1 MKGLS
6 PWGSTAEM
14 QKTLN
19 IVVSERIKIPSA
31 PLPPMLKKKLTERL
45 VFINPEYEF
54 RQSRGEWLGS
64 IPPQIHCLY
73 EQRRHYFIPRGF
85 FYQLLDLC
93 ESFDL
98 KYRLIDRQREL
109 EPVEFQFHGVLK
121 DYQELAYEEMTAR
134 DLGTL
139 VGSAKSGKTV
149 IALYLIAQRQ
159 QPTMIIVPNVALLG
173 HWKEKLVRFLKVSPK
188 EVGIIGE
195 GKFEVGPR
203 VSVAHVSAL
212 YRRAREVRD
221 KVGFLVVDECHRT
234 PSRTFTQVVS
244 NFDCRFLLGLS
255 STNQRRD
262 RLSRLI
268 YYYVG
273 DILHQI
279 DARKATEIRAIFQ
292 ADVVVRETDF
302 EYPYENSDDYPAM
315 LEALAR
321 DPERNQ
327 LIAHDVSHEMSEGA
341 GPPLLVLTQDEVQD
355 NTLKDMLDKEG
366 VSSLSLDSELV
377 AKGEKGLE
385 KQLKSKKIQVVL
397 ANRQFF
403 QKMIPKTKFEA
414 LFLTSPL
421 NFRGRTIGWF
431 QGMLRRNDGQP
442 LMKVYDYVDSKISI
456 LDNFFR
462 MRSYAYGLRLPRPAP
477 PK

>member
-1 MKGLS
+1 M
-6 PWGSTAEM
+6 E
-14 QKTLN
+14 KTIN
-19 IVVSERIKIPSA
+19 IVVAERIRVPSA
-31 PLPPMLKKKLTERL
+31 ALPPMLKKKLTERL
-45 VFINPEYEF
+45 VFTNPEYEF

-73 EQRRHYFIPRGF
+73 EQRRNYFIPRGF
-85 FYQLLDLC
+85 LHQLLDLC
-93 ESFDL
+93 QSFRL
-98 KYRLIDRQREL
+98 TYRLIDRQREL
-109 EPVEFQFHGVLK
+109 KPVEFQFHGVLK
-121 DYQELAYEEMTAR
+121 DYQELAYEEMITR
-134 DLGTL
+134 DHGTL
-139 VGSAKSGKTV
+139 VGGAKSGKTV
-149 IALYLIAQRQ
+149 IALYLISQRQ
-159 QPTMIIVPNVALLG
+159 QPTMIVVPNVALLG
-173 HWKEKLVRFLKVSPK
+173 HWKEKLVRFLQVSPD
-188 EVGIIGE
+188 EVGIVGE

-212 YRRAREVRD
+212 YRRVREVRD
-221 KVGFLVVDECHRT
+221 KVGHLVVDECHRT

-292 ADVVVRETDF
+292 ADVVVRQTDF
-302 EYPYENSDDYPAM
+302 EYPYESSDDYSAM

-321 DPERNQ
+321 DPERNR
-327 LIAHDVSHEMSEGA
+327 LIADDVSSEISEGA
-341 GPPLLVLTQDEVQD
+341 GAPLLVLTQDEDQD
-355 NTLKDMLDKEG
+355 HTLKDMLDEEG
-366 VSSLSLDSELV
+366 VSSVSIDSDLI
-377 AKGEKGLE
+377 AKGEKGLD
-385 KQLKSKKIQVVL
+385 KQLKSKDIQVVL
-397 ANRQFF
+397 ANRRLF
-403 QKMIPKTKFEA
+403 QQMISETKFKA
-414 LFLTSPL
+414 LFLTTPL

-431 QGMLRRNDGQP
+431 RDILRRDDGQR
-442 LMKVYDYVDSKISI
+442 LMKLYDYVDTKISI

-462 MRSYAYGLRLPRPAP
+462 MRSYAYGLRLPRAAP

>member
-1 MKGLS
+1 
-6 PWGSTAEM
+6 M
-14 QKTLN
+14 QKTVN
-19 IVVSERIKIPSA
+19 IVVSERIRVPSA
-31 PLPPMLKKKLTERL
+31 ALPPMLKKKLTDRL

-73 EQRRHYFIPRGF
+73 EQRRNYFIPRGF
-85 FYQLLDLC
+85 LNQLLVLC
-93 ESFDL
+93 QSFGL
-98 KYRLIDRQREL
+98 TYRLIDRQREL
-109 EPVEFQFHGVLK
+109 APVEFQFHGVLK
-121 DYQELAYEEMTAR
+121 DYQELAYEEMTTR
-134 DLGTL
+134 DQGTL
-139 VGSAKSGKTV
+139 VGGAKSGKTV

-159 QPTMIIVPNVALLG
+159 QPTMIVVPNVALLG
-173 HWKEKLVRFLKVSPK
+173 HWKEKLVRFLKVSPE

-212 YRRAREVRD
+212 YRRVREVRD
-221 KVGFLVVDECHRT
+221 KVGHLVVDECHRT

-262 RLSRLI
+262 RLARLI

-292 ADVVVRETDF
+292 ADVVVRQTDF
-302 EYPYENSDDYPAM
+302 EYPYESSDDYPAM

-321 DPERNQ
+321 DPERNR
-327 LIAHDVSHEMSEGA
+327 LIANDVSREMSEGA
-341 GPPLLVLTQDEVQD
+341 GAPLLVLTQDEDQD
-355 NTLKDMLDKEG
+355 NTLKDMLEKEG
-366 VSSLSLDSELV
+366 VSSVSLDPEV
-377 AKGEKGLE
+377 VGKGEKRLDE
-385 KQLKSKKIQVVL
+385 QLKSKKIQVVL

-403 QKMIPKTKFEA
+403 QKIISEIKFEA
-414 LFLTSPL
+414 LFLTTPL

-431 QGMLRRNDGQP
+431 QGMLRRNDGRP
-442 LMKVYDYVDSKISI
+442 LMKVYDYVDSKVSI

-462 MRSYAYGLRLPRPAP
+462 MRSYAYGLRLPRAAPA
-477 PK
+477 K

>member
-1 MKGLS
+1 
-6 PWGSTAEM
+6 M
-14 QKTLN
+14 QKTVN
-19 IVVSERIKIPSA
+19 IVVSERIRVPSA
-31 PLPPMLKKKLTERL
+31 ALPPMLKKKLTERL

-73 EQRRHYFIPRGF
+73 EQRRNYFIPRGF
-85 FYQLLDLC
+85 LNQLLDLC
-93 ESFDL
+93 QNFGVT
-98 KYRLIDRQREL
+98 YRLIDRQREL

-121 DYQELAYEEMTAR
+121 DYQELAYEEMITR
-134 DLGTL
+134 DHGTL
-139 VGSAKSGKTV
+139 VGGAKSGKTV
-149 IALYLIAQRQ
+149 IALYLISQRQ
-159 QPTMIIVPNVALLG
+159 QPTMIVVPNVSLLG
-173 HWKEKLVRFLKVSPK
+173 HWKEKLVRFLKVSPE

-212 YRRAREVRD
+212 YRRVREVRD
-221 KVGFLVVDECHRT
+221 KVGHLVVDECHRT

-262 RLSRLI
+262 RLARLI

-292 ADVVVRETDF
+292 ADVVVRQTDF
-302 EYPYENSDDYPAM
+302 EYPYESSDDYPAM
-315 LEALAR
+315 LKALAR
-321 DPERNQ
+321 DPERNR
-327 LIAHDVSHEMSEGA
+327 LIADDVSREMSEGA
-341 GPPLLVLTQDEVQD
+341 GAPLLVLTQDEDQD

-366 VSSLSLDSELV
+366 VSSVSLDPELV
-377 AKGEKGLE
+377 GKGEKRLDE
-385 KQLKSKKIQVVL
+385 QLKSKKIQVVL

-403 QKMIPKTKFEA
+403 QKMISETKFEA
-414 LFLTSPL
+414 LFLTTPL
-421 NFRGRTIGWF
+421 NFRGRTIDWF

-462 MRSYAYGLRLPRPAP
+462 MRSYAYGLRLPRAAP
-477 PK
+477 PR

>member
-1 MKGLS
+1 
-6 PWGSTAEM
+6 M
-14 QKTLN
+14 QKTVN
-19 IVVSERIKIPSA
+19 IVVSERVRVPSA
-31 PLPPMLKKKLTERL
+31 ALPPMLKKKLTERL

-73 EQRRHYFIPRGF
+73 EQRRNYFIPRGF
-85 FYQLLDLC
+85 LNQLLALC
-93 ESFDL
+93 QNFGVT
-98 KYRLIDRQREL
+98 YRLIDRQREL

-121 DYQELAYEEMTAR
+121 DYQELAYEEMITR
-134 DLGTL
+134 DHGTL
-139 VGSAKSGKTV
+139 VGGAKSGKTV
-149 IALYLIAQRQ
+149 IALYLISQRQ
-159 QPTMIIVPNVALLG
+159 QPTMIVVPNVSLLG
-173 HWKEKLVRFLKVSPK
+173 HWKEKLVRFLKVSPE

-212 YRRAREVRD
+212 YRRVREVRD
-221 KVGFLVVDECHRT
+221 KVGHLVVDECHRT

-262 RLSRLI
+262 RLARLI

-292 ADVVVRETDF
+292 ADLVVRQTDF
-302 EYPYENSDDYPAM
+302 EYPYESSDDYPAM
-315 LEALAR
+315 LKALAR
-321 DPERNQ
+321 DPVRNR
-327 LIAHDVSHEMSEGA
+327 LIADDISREMSEGA
-341 GPPLLVLTQDEVQD
+341 GAPLLVLTQDEDQD

-366 VSSLSLDSELV
+366 VSRVSLDLELV
-377 AKGEKGLE
+377 GKGEKRLDE
-385 KQLKSKKIQVVL
+385 QLKSKKIQVVL

-403 QKMIPKTKFEA
+403 QKMISETKFEA
-414 LFLTSPL
+414 LFLTTPL
-421 NFRGRTIGWF
+421 NFRGRTIDWF

-462 MRSYAYGLRLPRPAP
+462 MRSYAYGLRLPRAAP
-477 PK
+477 PR

>member
-1 MKGLS
+1 
-6 PWGSTAEM
+6 
-14 QKTLN
+14 
-19 IVVSERIKIPSA
+19 
-31 PLPPMLKKKLTERL
+31 MLKKKLTERL

-85 FYQLLDLC
+85 LYQLLDLC
-93 ESFDL
+93 QSFGL

-121 DYQELAYEEMTAR
+121 DYQELAYEEMTSR

-139 VGSAKSGKTV
+139 VGGAKSGKTV
-149 IALYLIAQRQ
+149 IALYLISQRQ

-234 PSRTFTQVVS
+234 PSRTFTQVVC

-302 EYPYENSDDYPAM
+302 EYPYENSEDYPAM

-321 DPERNQ
+321 DPERNR
-327 LIAHDVSHEMSEGA
+327 LIADDVSRETSEGA
-341 GPPLLVLTQDEVQD
+341 GAPLLVLTQDEVQD
-355 NTLKDMLDKEG
+355 DTLKDMLDKEG
-366 VSSLSLDSELV
+366 VSSLSLDSDLV
-377 AKGEKGLE
+377 AKGKKGLDQ
-385 KQLKSKKIQVVL
+385 QLKSKQIQVVL

-403 QKMIPKTKFEA
+403 QKIIPETKFEA
-414 LFLTSPL
+414 LFLTTPL

-431 QGMLRRNDGQP
+431 QGMLRRDNGRP
-442 LMKVYDYVDSKISI
+442 LIKVYDYVDSKISI

>member
-1 MKGLS
+1 
-6 PWGSTAEM
+6 M
-14 QKTLN
+14 QKTVN
-19 IVVSERIKIPSA
+19 IVVSERVRVPSA
-31 PLPPMLKKKLTERL
+31 ALPPMLKKKLTERL

-73 EQRRHYFIPRGF
+73 EQRRNYFIPRGF
-85 FYQLLDLC
+85 LNQLLALC
-93 ESFDL
+93 QNFGVT
-98 KYRLIDRQREL
+98 YRLIDRQREL

-121 DYQELAYEEMTAR
+121 DYQELAYEEMITR
-134 DLGTL
+134 DHGTL
-139 VGSAKSGKTV
+139 VGGAKSGKTV
-149 IALYLIAQRQ
+149 IALYLISQRQ
-159 QPTMIIVPNVALLG
+159 QPTMIVVPNVSLLG
-173 HWKEKLVRFLKVSPK
+173 HWKEKLVRFLKVSPE

-212 YRRAREVRD
+212 YRRVREVRD
-221 KVGFLVVDECHRT
+221 KVGHLVVDECHRT

-262 RLSRLI
+262 RLARLI

-292 ADVVVRETDF
+292 ADVVVRQTDF
-302 EYPYENSDDYPAM
+302 EYPYESSDDYPAM
-315 LEALAR
+315 LKALAR
-321 DPERNQ
+321 DPERNR
-327 LIAHDVSHEMSEGA
+327 LIADDVSREMSEGA
-341 GPPLLVLTQDEVQD
+341 GAPLLVLTQDEDQD

-366 VSSLSLDSELV
+366 VSSVSLDPELV
-377 AKGEKGLE
+377 GKGEKRLDE
-385 KQLKSKKIQVVL
+385 QLKSKKIQVVL

-403 QKMIPKTKFEA
+403 QKMISETKFEA
-414 LFLTSPL
+414 LFLTTPL
-421 NFRGRTIGWF
+421 NFRGRTIDWF

-462 MRSYAYGLRLPRPAP
+462 MRSYAYGLRLPRAAP
-477 PK
+477 PR

>member
-1 MKGLS
+1 
-6 PWGSTAEM
+6 
-14 QKTLN
+14 
-19 IVVSERIKIPSA
+19 
-31 PLPPMLKKKLTERL
+31 MLKKRLTERL

-85 FYQLLDLC
+85 LYQLLDLC
-93 ESFDL
+93 QNFNV
-98 KYRLIDRQREL
+98 KYRLIDRQRQL

-121 DYQELAYEEMTAR
+121 DYQELAYEEMATR

-139 VGSAKSGKTV
+139 VGGAKSGKTV

-321 DPERNQ
+321 DPERNR
-327 LIAHDVSHEMSEGA
+327 LIADDVSHEMSEGA
-341 GPPLLVLTQDEVQD
+341 GAPLLVLTQDEVQD

-366 VSSLSLDSELV
+366 VSSLSLDPELA

-385 KQLKSKKIQVVL
+385 QQLKSKKVQVVL
-397 ANRQFF
+397 VNRQFF
-403 QKMIPKTKFEA
+403 KKMIPETKFEA
-414 LFLTSPL
+414 LFLTTPL

-431 QGMLRRNDGQP
+431 QGMLRRDDGQP
-442 LMKVYDYVDSKISI
+442 LTKVYDYVDSKISI

-462 MRSYAYGLRLPRPAP
+462 MRSYAYGLRLPRPTP

>member
-1 MKGLS
+1 
-6 PWGSTAEM
+6 M

-64 IPPQIHCLY
+64 IPAQIHCLY

-85 FYQLLDLC
+85 LYQLLDLC
-93 ESFDL
+93 ESFNL

-121 DYQELAYEEMTAR
+121 DYQELAYEEMTTR

-139 VGSAKSGKTV
+139 VGGAKSGKTV

-234 PSRTFTQVVS
+234 PSRTFNQVVS

-327 LIAHDVSHEMSEGA
+327 LIAHDVSREMSEGA

-366 VSSLSLDSELV
+366 LSSLSLDPELV

-403 QKMIPKTKFEA
+403 QKMIPETKFEA
-414 LFLTSPL
+414 LFLTTPL

-431 QGMLRRNDGQP
+431 QGMLRRDDGQP
-442 LMKVYDYVDSKISI
+442 LIKVYDYVDSKISI

>member
-1 MKGLS
+1 
-6 PWGSTAEM
+6 M
-14 QKTLN
+14 QKTVN
-19 IVVSERIKIPSA
+19 IVVSERVRVPSA
-31 PLPPMLKKKLTERL
+31 ALPPMLKKKLTERL

-73 EQRRHYFIPRGF
+73 EQRRNYFIPRGF
-85 FYQLLDLC
+85 LNQLLDLC
-93 ESFDL
+93 QNFGVT
-98 KYRLIDRQREL
+98 YRLIDRQREL

-121 DYQELAYEEMTAR
+121 DYQELAYEEMITR
-134 DLGTL
+134 DHGTL
-139 VGSAKSGKTV
+139 VGGAKSGKTV
-149 IALYLIAQRQ
+149 IALYLISQRQ
-159 QPTMIIVPNVALLG
+159 QPTMIVVPNVSLLG
-173 HWKEKLVRFLKVSPK
+173 HWKEKLVRFLKVLPE

-212 YRRAREVRD
+212 YRRVREVRD
-221 KVGFLVVDECHRT
+221 KVGHLVVDECHRT

-262 RLSRLI
+262 RLARLI

-292 ADVVVRETDF
+292 ADLVVRQTDF
-302 EYPYENSDDYPAM
+302 EYPYESSDDYPAM
-315 LEALAR
+315 LKALAR
-321 DPERNQ
+321 DPVRNR
-327 LIAHDVSHEMSEGA
+327 LIADDISREMSEGA
-341 GPPLLVLTQDEVQD
+341 GAPLLVLTQDEDQD

-366 VSSLSLDSELV
+366 VSSVSLDPELV
-377 AKGEKGLE
+377 GKGEKRLDE
-385 KQLKSKKIQVVL
+385 QLKSKKIQVVL

-403 QKMIPKTKFEA
+403 QKMISETKFEA
-414 LFLTSPL
+414 LFLTTPL
-421 NFRGRTIGWF
+421 NFRGRTIDWF

-462 MRSYAYGLRLPRPAP
+462 MRSYAYGLRLPRAAP
-477 PK
+477 PR

>member
-1 MKGLS
+1 
-6 PWGSTAEM
+6 
-14 QKTLN
+14 
-19 IVVSERIKIPSA
+19 
-31 PLPPMLKKKLTERL
+31 
-45 VFINPEYEF
+45 
-54 RQSRGEWLGS
+54 
-64 IPPQIHCLY
+64 
-73 EQRRHYFIPRGF
+73 
-85 FYQLLDLC
+85 
-93 ESFDL
+93 
-98 KYRLIDRQREL
+98 
-109 EPVEFQFHGVLK
+109 
-121 DYQELAYEEMTAR
+121 
-134 DLGTL
+134 
-139 VGSAKSGKTV
+139 
-149 IALYLIAQRQ
+149 
-159 QPTMIIVPNVALLG
+159 MIIVPNVALLG
-173 HWKEKLVRFLKVSPK
+173 HWKEKLVRFLKVPPK

-321 DPERNQ
+321 DPERNR
-327 LIAHDVSHEMSEGA
+327 LIADDVSREMSEGA
-341 GPPLLVLTQDEVQD
+341 GAPLLVLTQDEVQD

-366 VSSLSLDSELV
+366 VSSLSLDPELA

-385 KQLKSKKIQVVL
+385 QQLKSKKIQVVL
-397 ANRQFF
+397 VNRQFF
-403 QKMIPKTKFEA
+403 KKMIPETKFEA
-414 LFLTSPL
+414 LFLTTPL

-431 QGMLRRNDGQP
+431 QGMLRRDDGQP
-442 LMKVYDYVDSKISI
+442 LTKVYDYVDSKISI

-462 MRSYAYGLRLPRPAP
+462 MRSYAYGLRLPRPTP

>member
-1 MKGLS
+1 M
-6 PWGSTAEM
+6 E
-14 QKTLN
+14 KTVN
-19 IVVSERIKIPSA
+19 IVVSERIRVPSA

-64 IPPQIHCLY
+64 ISPQIHCLY
-73 EQRRHYFIPRGF
+73 EQRRNYFIPRGF
-85 FYQLLDLC
+85 LNQLLDLC
-93 ESFDL
+93 QSFGI
-98 KYRLIDRQREL
+98 KYRLIDRQRQL

-121 DYQELAYEEMTAR
+121 DYQELAYEEMATR
-134 DLGTL
+134 DHGTL
-139 VGSAKSGKTV
+139 VGGAKSGKTV

-159 QPTMIIVPNVALLG
+159 QSTMIVVPNIALLG
-173 HWKEKLVRFLKVSPK
+173 HWKEKLVRFLKVSPE

-212 YRRAREVRD
+212 YRRVREVRD
-221 KVGFLVVDECHRT
+221 KVGHLVVDECHRT

-262 RLSRLI
+262 RLTRLI

-292 ADVVVRETDF
+292 ADVVVRQTDF
-302 EYPYENSDDYPAM
+302 EYPYQSSDDYPAM
-315 LEALAR
+315 IEALAR
-321 DPERNQ
+321 DQERNR
-327 LIAHDVSHEMSEGA
+327 LIADDVSHEISEGA
-341 GPPLLVLTQDEVQD
+341 GAPLLVLTQDEDQD
-355 NTLKDMLDKEG
+355 NTLKDMLDEDG
-366 VSSLSLDSELV
+366 VLSVSLDPDLI
-377 AKGEKGLE
+377 AKGKKGLDQ
-385 KQLKSKKIQVVL
+385 QLKRRKIQVVL
-397 ANRQFF
+397 ANRQLF
-403 QKMIPKTKFEA
+403 QKMISETKFRA
-414 LFLTSPL
+414 LFLTTPL

-431 QGMLRRNDGQP
+431 QGMLRRDDGQQ
-442 LMKVYDYVDSKISI
+442 LMKLYDYVDSKISI

-462 MRSYAYGLRLPRPAP
+462 MRSYAYGLRLPRSAP
-477 PK
+477 PA

>member
-1 MKGLS
+1 
-6 PWGSTAEM
+6 M

-19 IVVSERIKIPSA
+19 IVVSERIKVPSA
-31 PLPPMLKKKLTERL
+31 PLPPMLKKRLTERL

-85 FYQLLDLC
+85 LYQLLDLC
-93 ESFDL
+93 QNFNV
-98 KYRLIDRQREL
+98 KYRLIDRQRQL

-121 DYQELAYEEMTAR
+121 DYQELAYEEMATR

-139 VGSAKSGKTV
+139 VGGAKSGKTV

-321 DPERNQ
+321 DPERNR
-327 LIAHDVSHEMSEGA
+327 LIADDVSHEMSEGA
-341 GPPLLVLTQDEVQD
+341 GAPLLVLTQDEVQD

-366 VSSLSLDSELV
+366 VSSLSLDPELA

-385 KQLKSKKIQVVL
+385 QQLKSKKVQVVL
-397 ANRQFF
+397 VNRQFF
-403 QKMIPKTKFEA
+403 KKMIPETKFEA
-414 LFLTSPL
+414 LFLTTPL

-431 QGMLRRNDGQP
+431 QGMLRRDDGQP
-442 LMKVYDYVDSKISI
+442 LTKVYDYVDSKISI

-462 MRSYAYGLRLPRPAP
+462 MRSYAYGLRLPRPTP

>member
-1 MKGLS
+1 
-6 PWGSTAEM
+6 M
-14 QKTLN
+14 QKTVN
-19 IVVSERIKIPSA
+19 IVVSERVRVPSA
-31 PLPPMLKKKLTERL
+31 ALPPMLKKKLTERL

-73 EQRRHYFIPRGF
+73 EQRRNYFIPRGF
-85 FYQLLDLC
+85 LNQLLALC
-93 ESFDL
+93 QNFGVT
-98 KYRLIDRQREL
+98 YRLIDRQREL

-121 DYQELAYEEMTAR
+121 DYQELAYEEMITR
-134 DLGTL
+134 DHGTL
-139 VGSAKSGKTV
+139 VGGAKSGKTV
-149 IALYLIAQRQ
+149 IALYLISQRQ
-159 QPTMIIVPNVALLG
+159 QPTMIVVPNVSLLG
-173 HWKEKLVRFLKVSPK
+173 HWKEKLVRFLKVSPE

-212 YRRAREVRD
+212 YRRVREVRD
-221 KVGFLVVDECHRT
+221 KVGHLVVDECHRT

-262 RLSRLI
+262 RLARLI

-292 ADVVVRETDF
+292 ADLVVRQTDF
-302 EYPYENSDDYPAM
+302 EYPYESSDDYPAM
-315 LEALAR
+315 LKALAK
-321 DPERNQ
+321 DPERNR
-327 LIAHDVSHEMSEGA
+327 LIVDDVSREMSEGA
-341 GPPLLVLTQDEVQD
+341 GAPLLVLTQDEDQD

-366 VSSLSLDSELV
+366 VSSVSLDPELV
-377 AKGEKGLE
+377 GKGEKRLDE
-385 KQLKSKKIQVVL
+385 QLKSKKIQVVL

-403 QKMIPKTKFEA
+403 QKMISETKFEA
-414 LFLTSPL
+414 LFLTTPL
-421 NFRGRTIGWF
+421 NFRGRTIDWF

-462 MRSYAYGLRLPRPAP
+462 MRSYAYGLRLPRAAP
-477 PK
+477 PR

>member
-1 MKGLS
+1 
-6 PWGSTAEM
+6 M
-14 QKTLN
+14 QKTVN
-19 IVVSERIKIPSA
+19 IVVSERVRVPSA
-31 PLPPMLKKKLTERL
+31 ALPPMLKKKLTERL

-73 EQRRHYFIPRGF
+73 EQRRNYFIPRGF
-85 FYQLLDLC
+85 LNQLLALC
-93 ESFDL
+93 QNFGVT
-98 KYRLIDRQREL
+98 YRLIDRQREL

-121 DYQELAYEEMTAR
+121 DYQELAYEEMITR
-134 DLGTL
+134 DHGTL
-139 VGSAKSGKTV
+139 VGGAKSGKTV
-149 IALYLIAQRQ
+149 IALYLISQRQ
-159 QPTMIIVPNVALLG
+159 QPTMIVVPNVSLLG
-173 HWKEKLVRFLKVSPK
+173 HWKEKLVRFLKVSPE

-212 YRRAREVRD
+212 YRRVREVRD
-221 KVGFLVVDECHRT
+221 KVGHLVVDECHRT

-262 RLSRLI
+262 RLARLI

-292 ADVVVRETDF
+292 ADLVVRQTDF
-302 EYPYENSDDYPAM
+302 EYPYESSDDYPAM
-315 LEALAR
+315 LKALAR
-321 DPERNQ
+321 DPERNR
-327 LIAHDVSHEMSEGA
+327 LIADDVSREMSEGA
-341 GPPLLVLTQDEVQD
+341 GAPLLVLTQDEDQD

-366 VSSLSLDSELV
+366 VSSVSLDLELV
-377 AKGEKGLE
+377 GKGEKRLDE
-385 KQLKSKKIQVVL
+385 QLKSKKIQVVL

-403 QKMIPKTKFEA
+403 QKMISETKFEA
-414 LFLTSPL
+414 LFLTTPL
-421 NFRGRTIGWF
+421 NFRGRTIDWF

-462 MRSYAYGLRLPRPAP
+462 MRSYAYGLRLPRAAP
-477 PK
+477 PR

>member
-1 MKGLS
+1 
-6 PWGSTAEM
+6 M
-14 QKTLN
+14 QKKVN
-19 IVVSERIKIPSA
+19 IVVSERIKVPSGF
-31 PLPPMLKKKLTERL
+31 LPPMLKKKLTDRL
-45 VFINPEYEF
+45 VFTNPEYEF
-54 RQSRGEWLGS
+54 RQSRGEWLGN

-85 FYQLLDLC
+85 LSQLLDLC
-93 ESFDL
+93 KNFGVN
-98 KYRLIDRQREL
+98 YRLIDRQRQL
-109 EPVEFQFHGVLK
+109 ESVEFQFHGVLK

-134 DLGTL
+134 DHGTL
-139 VGSAKSGKTV
+139 VGDAKSGKTV
-149 IALYLIAQRQ
+149 IALYLIAQRR

-188 EVGIIGE
+188 EVGVIGE

-212 YRRAREVRD
+212 YRRVREVRD
-221 KVGFLVVDECHRT
+221 KVGLLVVDECHRT

-279 DARKATEIRAIFQ
+279 DSRKATEIRAIFQ

-302 EYPYENSDDYPAM
+302 EFPYESDDDYPAM
-315 LEALAR
+315 LKALAR
-321 DPERNQ
+321 DTERNR
-327 LIAHDVSHEMSEGA
+327 LIVDDVSGEMREGA
-341 GPPLLVLTQDEVQD
+341 GGPLLVLTEDEDQD
-355 NTLKDMLDKEG
+355 NTLKDMMGKEG
-366 VSSLSLDSELV
+366 ISSVSLDPGLV
-377 AKGEKGLE
+377 AGGEKELY
-385 KQLKSKKIQVVL
+385 KQLKSKNIQVVL
-397 ANRQFF
+397 ANRQLF
-403 QKMIPKTKFEA
+403 QKMIPETTFDA
-414 LFLTSPL
+414 LFLTTPL
-421 NFRGRTIGWF
+421 NFRGRIIEWL
-431 QGMLRRNDGQP
+431 QGVLRRDDGQP
-442 LMKVYDYVDSKISI
+442 LMKVYDYVDSRISI

-462 MRSYAYGLRLPRPAP
+462 MRSYAYGLRLPRPTP